1 MEVTLGDRPDG
12 QPGSVVFFVSES
24 CVPPECGDN
33 STSFDLAIGSIILE
47 RLSTENT
54 TLKYAG
60 RIPNF
65 EGTGRRIDVMLI
77 TQFQTFTL
85 GASRSFNLYQPPEIT
100 RVLPNS
106 GQRGTNVTLSVND
119 LSGVWS
125 TVGLSIIVRLGQTSA
140 DIIDST
146 DLEMIMVRARSDNPG
161 IGYVRINTT
170 YTVESV
176 RYDGPYT
183 FAEDGW
189 TQLMDGNITHI
200 IPPAAQLGRSILLC
214 GNSLLGGGA
223 NVSVIKHGSNNFLHL
238 QSTPTSTVFLPGS
251 ECLEATIPETVQET
265 DENVIIVVSDTGAIV
280 ESASN
285 FSVSAVDT
293 VIPSRGQVGT
303 LVTITGQGLLSGYES
318 VVPTIFLSRVCAT
331 LMSASESKIVV
342 RAGAIPVVP
351 PQVINQTT
359 GATAPPPQII
369 GVMGEILI
377 NVTSPMNSSLSFNVT
392 NSTGWQYEEPGMI
405 VSVFPTFGQYGTLIT
420 ISGTNLLAYGTMLTH
435 ATINDV
441 NSTIVNE
448 VTDSMVQLVVPNIPR
463 TGVVDIELFSD
474 TGASVRQSNLF
485 EVRENGVV
493 LRAEPNQGQNGTV
506 GEVLVCKVTWSDTK
520 WGFNCYPA

>member
-1 MEVTLGDRPDG
+1 MHTVVVNLGDRPDG
-12 QPGSVVFFVSES
+12 QPGSVVFIVSGS

-60 RIPNF
+60 RIPTF
-65 EGTGRRIDVMLI
+65 EGTDTRIDVMLI

-85 GASRSFNLYQPPEIT
+85 GAPTLFNLYRPPVIT

-125 TVGLSIIVRLGQTSA
+125 TVGLSLSLVHLGQTSA

-293 VIPSRGQVGT
+293 VVPSRGQVGT

-318 VVPTIFLSRVCAT
+318 VVPTIFLSRVRAT
-331 LMSASESKIVV
+331 VLSASESKIVV

-351 PQVINQTT
+351 PQIINQTT

-377 NVTSPMNSSLSFNVT
+377 VVTSPMNNSLSFNVT
-392 NSTGWQYEEPGMI
+392 NSTGWQYEEAGMI

-435 ATINDV
+435 ATIDNV
-441 NSTIVNE
+441 NSTIVNG

-463 TGVVDIELFSD
+463 TSVVDIELFSD

-493 LRAEPNQGQNGTV
+493 LRAEPNQGQIGTV
-506 GEVLVCKVTWSDTK
+506 GKVLVVC
-520 WGFNCYPA
+520 GI